1 MVRVSTAL
9 VKNWAVVTPSR
20 WNGVSSRRTTAP
32 TTGSELWNWLE
43 STIRSPMV
51 MRYASAVSDQL
62 LAGRATTPRLRLTD
76 VSCLSGGTPN
86 VCVTRLS
93 LLLVRMRLG
102 TRAPLVSSTN
112 WLLTLLNH
120 TWPSEGARKPVLA
133 AARRAS
139 AGTTWNRVAT
149 FPFTVPPKSL

>member
-1 MVRVSTAL
+1 
-9 VKNWAVVTPSR
+9 
-20 WNGVSSRRTTAP
+20 
-32 TTGSELWNWLE
+32 
-43 STIRSPMV
+43 
-51 MRYASAVSDQL
+51 
-62 LAGRATTPRLRLTD
+62 LRLTD
-76 VSCLSGGTPN
+76 VSCFRGGTPN
-86 VCVTRLS
+86 VWVTRLA

-139 AGTTWNRVAT
+139 AGTAWNRVAT
-149 FPFTVPPKSL
+149 FPLTVRPKSLYCSSRPPRSSRKRSLTWLSNPAYALRLLLVRSRWVDFWTSRISWAYCSSV